1 MDEYIKELDADLD
14 YLEHEITADEVILY
28 VASNR
33 KSCRCPYCGHTSMR
47 IHSRYEKSFQDL
59 PIMGKKTKVIIE
71 NRKLFC
77 DNPDCTFTTFAER
90 FDFLEQNGKKTKR
103 LIDKIIDISLNTSSV
118 AASRTLKDGIAEVGK
133 STICNLLKKRDTA
146 PWKAFHNKS
155 VYWWFRIPEKTDLWH
170 YHGGH
175 WYTPCGRPACIPW
188 GGRCGGMA

>member
-1 MDEYIKELDADLD
+1 MDEFIKELDADLD

-47 IHSRYEKSFQDL
+47 IHSRYEKVFRICPSWERKRRSSSRTGNSSVTIRTAHLPLSQSVLIFRAERQKDKAPYWQDYRH
-59 PIMGKKTKVIIE
+59 IIE
-71 NRKLFC
+71 YQFC
-77 DNPDCTFTTFAER
+77 CSVKDIKGRDCRGREKHH
-90 FDFLEQNGKKTKR
+90 LQ
-103 LIDKIIDISLNTSSV
+103 S
-118 AASRTLKDGIAEVGK
+118 
-133 STICNLLKKRDTA
+133 LKKRDTA